1 MSSENTAD
9 ATATTHSFQAEV
21 RQVLDI
27 VIHSLYKDRDIFIRE
42 LVSNASDALEKL
54 RHIQLTEKD
63 VHQAD
68 APREITL
75 TTDDTA
81 GTLTIRDTGVGMTR
95 EELVENIG
103 TIAHSGTKAFLQAI
117 KEKGGG
123 NENLIGQFGV
133 GFFSVFM
140 VAGHVTLHT
149 RSWRPGGESLCW
161 ESDGSGTYTLRAAH
175 APEDRGTRITIR
187 LKPEHK
193 EYATA
198 DRVKNVLV
206 RYSKYVPAPLSLN
219 GEKLNTQQA
228 LWLKGKADISV
239 DEYKEFYKFQCHAWD
254 EPLDWLHFNAD
265 APLLINALLYIPG
278 SNVEKNGFSRQEPAV
293 ALHCRKVLIEEAP
306 KGLFPEWLRFLK
318 GVVDSADI
326 PLNISRET
334 MQDSAL
340 VQKLNQV
347 LAKRFI
353 KHLEE
358 LARRDSAKYESFWRE
373 YSRNLKEGIVTD
385 AVHRDA
391 LAPLLRYESSATDAG
406 KLTTLSEYVDRMKP
420 GQKEIYYLAGP
431 GRDSIESGPYLEAFK
446 ARSIEVLYLT
456 DATDDFVMSHLG
468 SYKEKPLTAAD
479 QADLDL
485 GEADGTTGGG
495 ALSEKRLKGLCEW
508 IKSELGPKNLD
519 AVEAG
524 KRLVNSPAV
533 ALNADKFMTA
543 TMRRMMQAMGGN
555 GGADATPRIK
565 LEINPRHGLIH
576 KLDALRDGDPAFA
589 KLIAAQILDN
599 ALLSAGLL
607 DNPRGMTAR
616 IYEILEGAAGRAA
629 ANGKREEG

>member
-1 MSSENTAD
+1 MSSDT
-9 ATATTHSFQAEV
+9 TVTTHSFQAEV

-63 VHQAD
+63 VHQPD

-81 GTLTIRDTGVGMTR
+81 GTLTIRDTGIGMTR
-95 EELVENIG
+95 DELVQNIG

-117 KEKGGG
+117 KENGGA
-123 NENLIGQFGV
+123 NDNLIGQFGV

-140 VAGHVTLHT
+140 VAGQVTLHT

-161 ESDGSGTYTLRAAH
+161 ESDGSGTYTLCAAH
-175 APEDRGTRITIR
+175 APEDRGTRITIK
-187 LKPEHK
+187 LKPEYK

-198 DRVKNVLV
+198 ERVKNVLV
-206 RYSKYVPAPLSLN
+206 RYSKYVPVPLSLN

-228 LWLKGKADISV
+228 LWLKGKADISA

-278 SNVEKNGFSRQEPAV
+278 HNAEKNGFSRQESAV

-306 KGLFPEWLRFLK
+306 KGLLPEWLRFLK

-347 LAKRFI
+347 LAKRVI

-358 LARRDSAKYESFWRE
+358 LARRDPAKYGTFWQE
-373 YSRNLKEGIVTD
+373 YNHNIKEGIVTD
-385 AVHRDA
+385 AAHRDA
-391 LAPLLRYESSATDAG
+391 LAALLRYESSATDAG
-406 KLTTLSEYVDRMKP
+406 KHTTLAEYVDRMKP
-420 GQKEIYYLAGP
+420 GQKEIYYLTGP
-431 GRDSIESGPYLEAFK
+431 NRDTLEKGPYLEAFK

-456 DATDDFVMSHLG
+456 DSADDFVMSHLG
-468 SYKEKPLTAAD
+468 AYKEKTLTAGD

-485 GEADGTTGGG
+485 GDATGATEGEP
-495 ALSEKRLKGLCEW
+495 LSEKRLKGLCEW
-508 IKSELGPKNLD
+508 IKTALDAKNLEG
-519 AVEAG
+519 VEAG

-543 TMRRMMQAMGGN
+543 TMRRMMQAMGQGS
-555 GGADATPRIK
+555 GADATPRVK

-576 KLDALRDGDPAFA
+576 KLDTLRDGDPAFA

-607 DNPRGMTAR
+607 DNPRGMASR
-616 IYEILEGAAGRAA
+616 IYEILESAAERVATD
-629 ANGKREEG
+629 GK